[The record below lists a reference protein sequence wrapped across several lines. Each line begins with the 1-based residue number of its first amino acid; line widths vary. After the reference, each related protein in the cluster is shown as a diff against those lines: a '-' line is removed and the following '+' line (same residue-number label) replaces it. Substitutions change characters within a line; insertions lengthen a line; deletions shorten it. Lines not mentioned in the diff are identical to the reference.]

1 MTILNVLAWLGSFG
15 LGMASA
21 DIPLPPAMKECHYLS
36 QNTVQV
42 KSCGSAQVCF
52 AQMQCG
58 LKVTPVSCLAKNGR
72 CPEKPRDCAED
83 PQVEFVKAEGSLPP
97 VIMNSNGV
105 QNGGNGK

>member
-1 MTILNVLAWLGSFG
+1 MSILSFVAVLGGWGI
-15 LGMASA
+15 GMANA
-21 DIPLPPAMKECHYLS
+21 DIPLPPVMKECHYLT

-42 KSCGSAQVCF
+42 K
-52 AQMQCG
+52 CG

-72 CPEKPRDCAED
+72 CPEKARDCAED
-83 PQVEFVKAEGSLPP
+83 PQVEFVKTEGSLPP